1 MIWRINIFLAFILS
15 SSQTGSLAQIA
26 PFGDS
31 LAAFHPPKISSL
43 DSSYLQR
50 YPVVDFDLNY
60 FQFYTEESHNWEILF
75 EKMSKMKETKQG
87 KLNFYHAGG
96 SHLQADIYTH
106 EVRTKFQSQNELLE
120 GERNW
125 VFPYDLAKTNN
136 PWNYEFTSP
145 NIWKR
150 YRSVVKAQANEA
162 YGLSGIKISCTDS
175 ISSMS
180 FSYDKTKVKPVIQR
194 IRIFHNK
201 GVFPFQLDWK
211 EQKDNVEHIITDTI
225 IGFTEVKFKR
235 PFITFEV
242 EFERTIPIAY
252 ELEIYGLQLMNYFPG
267 VSYSN
272 IGTNGA
278 ALWNYLACARLEEEL
293 KMTPPDFFAFSVG
306 TNDGNVPPESFDPEE
321 YKNNLERL
329 MKIVLRTN
337 PECALLLTVPND
349 SYFHRSHLNP
359 NIEKER
365 TVIRELAQKYNC
377 PVWDLYGIMG
387 GLGSSKTWYM
397 NKLMQKDLV
406 HFTKAG
412 YHLKGDLFYDA
423 FEKGERQFETRK
435 IKTAKN

>member
-1 MIWRINIFLAFILS
+1 MIWRINLFLVVILS
-15 SSQTGSLAQIA
+15 SLQTEAQAQIA
-26 PFGDS
+26 PIGDS
-31 LAAFHPPKISSL
+31 LADFRPPKFANL
-43 DSSYLQR
+43 DSSYLLR
-50 YPVVDFDLNY
+50 FPVVDFDLNY
-60 FQFYTEESHNWEILF
+60 FQFYTEKSHNWEILF
-75 EKMSKMKETKQG
+75 DKMSKMKETKQG

-106 EVRTKFQSQNELLE
+106 EVRSKFQTQNDLLE

-145 NIWKR
+145 NTWKR
-150 YRSVVKAQANEA
+150 FRSVVKEQANET
-162 YGLSGIKISCTDS
+162 YGLSGIKISCADS

-180 FSYDKTKVKPVIQR
+180 FRYDKTKVKPVIQR

-201 GVFPFQLDWK
+201 GTLPYRIDWK
-211 EQKDNVEHIITDTI
+211 EQNDNIEQVITDTI
-225 IGFTEVKFKR
+225 IGFTEVKFKK
-235 PFITFEV
+235 PFITFVV
-242 EFERTIPIAY
+242 EFERLIPEEY
-252 ELEIYGLQLMNYFPG
+252 DLEIYGLQLLNYFPG

-272 IGTNGA
+272 IGINGA

-306 TNDGNVPPESFDPEE
+306 TNDGNVSPESFDPVM

-329 MKIVLRTN
+329 MQAVLRTN

-349 SYFHRSHLNP
+349 SYFHRIDLNP
-359 NIEKER
+359 NIERER
-365 TVIRELAQKYNC
+365 TVIRELAIKYNC

-387 GLGSSKTWYM
+387 GLGSSKTWYT

-412 YHLKGDLFYDA
+412 YHLKGDLYYDA
-423 FEKGERQFETRK
+423 FEKAERQFEARK